1 MFWALILE
9 PYKRYTQCVKHTF
22 HVTMAC
28 LDLSLA
34 REPVQ
39 VMVKCNNKNFLLCTL
54 DKNGKSQ
61 TSLDLIFEKGENIT
75 FFCNGQGSVHMTG
88 YLLPNENIDSDSE
101 DEIEEEEQEEEVR
114 LNTISE
120 KCLKR
125 KIESPKSKKKPKLA
139 KQESFES
146 NNWDDNDYNEENNSS
161 LEEDSDNDE
170 DIEDEEDDDDDE
182 EEEEEEEEQKH
193 EPEEFTKPLKH
204 EKKETENQRQNQQK
218 KRHDKQNKING
229 EEIKQ
234 EQQSKKQKKKAEQ
247 QKNNLIEVKKRIIE
261 GGVQVEDI
269 NPGNGALATSGKLV
283 TVYYVGRCKIGK
295 EEKKVDSCTQG
306 NGFKFRLGKGQVIKG
321 WDVGIP
327 GMKVGGKRRLTIPP
341 NMGYGVKGSLP
352 AIPGNSTLV
361 FEIELKNVN

>member
-9 PYKRYTQCVKHTF
+9 PYKRYTQCVRHTF

-39 VMVKCNNKNFLLCTL
+39 VMVKCNNKSFLLCTL
-54 DKNGKSQ
+54 NKDKFQ

-101 DEIEEEEQEEEVR
+101 EEIEEEEAEEQEEEVR
-114 LNTISE
+114 LNTIPE
-120 KCLKR
+120 KSLKR
-125 KIESPKSKKKPKLA
+125 KIESPKNKKKPKLA
-139 KQESFES
+139 KQEPFES
-146 NNWDDNDYNEENNSS
+146 NNWDDDDDNEENNSS

-170 DIEDEEDDDDDE
+170 DMEDEEDENDNDDE
-182 EEEEEEEEQKH
+182 EEEQEH
-193 EPEEFTKPLKH
+193 EHEEFTKPQKH

-218 KRHDKQNKING
+218 KTHDKQNKING

-247 QKNNLIEVKKRIIE
+247 QKNNLIEAKKRIIE
-261 GGVQVEDI
+261 GGVQVEDT

-327 GMKVGGKRRLTIPP
+327 GMKVGGKRRLTIPS
-341 NMGYGVKGSLP
+341 NMGYGSKGSLP

-361 FEIELKNVN
+361 FDIELKNVN

>member
-1 MFWALILE
+1 MIYSEICISFI
-9 PYKRYTQCVKHTF
+9 T
-22 HVTMAC
+22 
-28 LDLSLA
+28 
-34 REPVQ
+34 EPVQ
-39 VMVKCNNKNFLLCTL
+39 VMVKCNNKSFLLCTL
-54 DKNGKSQ
+54 NKDEFQ
-61 TSLDLIFEKGENIT
+61 TPLDLIFEKGENIT

-101 DEIEEEEQEEEVR
+101 EEIEEEEAEEQEEEVR
-114 LNTISE
+114 LNTIPE

-125 KIESPKSKKKPKLA
+125 KIESPKNKKKPKLA

-146 NNWDDNDYNEENNSS
+146 NNWDDDDDDNEENNSS

-170 DIEDEEDDDDDE
+170 DMEDEEDENDDDDE
-182 EEEEEEEEQKH
+182 EEEQEH
-193 EPEEFTKPLKH
+193 EHEEFTKPQKH

-218 KRHDKQNKING
+218 RTHDKQNKING

-234 EQQSKKQKKKAEQ
+234 AQQSKKQKKKAEQ
-247 QKNNLIEVKKRIIE
+247 QKNNLIEAKKRIIE
-261 GGVQVEDI
+261 GGVQVEDT

-306 NGFKFRLGKGQVIKG
+306 NGFKFRLGKGHVIKG

-327 GMKVGGKRRLTIPP
+327 GMKVGGKRRLTIPS
-341 NMGYGVKGSLP
+341 NMGYV
-352 AIPGNSTLV
+352 
-361 FEIELKNVN
+361 